1 MKEKF
6 KNNKQLKNIIYN
18 HIKNNIKEYA
28 TVVLIFFIGIIIGI
42 IFINNVNDLQAN
54 EISSY
59 INNFIKSIKNDNST
73 INFLSLLK
81 KSISSNVTLAICLWF
96 AGCTVIGMPIVYGI
110 VAFRGFCIG
119 YTISAI
125 IAILGTGK
133 GLAFS
138 LSTILL
144 QNVLLIPA
152 IFALSVSGIKLYKS
166 IMKDKRKE
174 NIKIEILRH
183 TAFSTIMCII
193 MIIASFIETYISSNI
208 FINIVE
214 FI

>member
-1 MKEKF
+1 MKTKF
-6 KNNKQLKNIIYN
+6 KSKVPIKSAIID
-18 HIKNNIKEYA
+18 HITDNIKEYA

-42 IFINNVNDLQAN
+42 IFINNVNDEQGT
-54 EISSY
+54 EISNY
-59 INNFIKSIKNDNST
+59 INNFIDSMHQNST
-73 INFLSLLK
+73 INFFNLLK
-81 KSISSNVTLAICLWF
+81 ESISSNIVLTICLWF

-110 VAFRGFCIG
+110 IAFRGFCVG
-119 YTISAI
+119 YTVSSI
-125 IAILGTGK
+125 IATLGTGK

-138 LSTILL
+138 ISTILL
-144 QNVLLIPA
+144 QNILLIPA

-174 NIKIEILRH
+174 NIKLEILRH
-183 TAFSTIMCII
+183 TAFSAMVCVV
-193 MIIASFIETYISSNI
+193 MILASFIETYVSSNI